1 MNNLPQFFINS
12 NDIREDSVLITGSD
26 SYHLS
31 RVRRV
36 KPGTKIMLRT
46 DSGRGYVARVN
57 NIKAD
62 GISAT
67 IVSEIKTDNSIPEIT
82 LYMALLKGGNFDF
95 IIQKT
100 VELGV
105 SRIVPVV
112 TERTI
117 PDPEKMSDKKLE
129 RWEKISAE
137 ACKQCLRTSTAF
149 IEPPSSFKEILSED
163 ISGLKIICHPGADTR
178 MKTALDSSETR
189 KNISILI
196 GPEGGF
202 SEREIS
208 DAKKTGWISVNL
220 GATHLRAETA
230 ALVIPSIVIYEWS

>member
-1 MNNLPQFFINS
+1 LPQFFIN
-12 NDIREDSVLITGSD
+12 NKDIKDGNVIITGSD

-46 DSGRGYVARVN
+46 DSGRGYIARVN
-57 NIKAD
+57 NITTD
-62 GISAT
+62 GINA
-67 IVSEIKTDNSIPEIT
+67 IIINEIKTDNSLPEIT
-82 LYMALLKGGNFDF
+82 LYMSLLKGGNFEF
-95 IIQKT
+95 VIQKT

-105 SRIVPVV
+105 SRIVPVI

-117 PDPEKMSDKKLE
+117 PDPEKMNEKKLE

-137 ACKQCLRTSTAF
+137 ACKQCLRATPAF
-149 IEPPSSFKEILSED
+149 VESPESINEILNEN
-163 ISGLKIICHPGADTR
+163 IIGLKIICHPGADMR
-178 MKTALDSSETR
+178 MKTALDSSENK

-208 DAKKTGWISVNL
+208 DAQKAGWISVNF

-230 ALVIPSIVIYEWS
+230 ALIIPSIVIYEWS

>member
-1 MNNLPQFFINS
+1 VNDLPQFFINIENIT
-12 NDIREDSVLITGSD
+12 NDNVLITGSD

-36 KPGTKIMLRT
+36 KPGVKIILRA
-46 DSGRGYVARVN
+46 DDGRGFIAKVEDITPA
-57 NIKAD
+57 
-62 GISAT
+62 GIHAK
-67 IVSEIKTDNSIPEIT
+67 IINEYKNDNSIPEIT
-82 LYMALLKGGNFDF
+82 LYMALLKGGNFEF
-95 IIQKT
+95 VIQKT

-117 PDPEKMSDKKLE
+117 PDPLKMNAGKLE
-129 RWEKISAE
+129 RWEKITNE
-137 ACKQCLRTSTAF
+137 ACKQCLRVSPAF
-149 IEPPSSFKEILSED
+149 IESPMTFKDVITED
-163 ISGLKIICHPGADTR
+163 VKDLKIICHPGADIQIKNILGT
-178 MKTALDSSETR
+178 TINR
-189 KNISILI
+189 KFISILI

-202 SEREIS
+202 SEKEIS
-208 DAKKTGWISVNL
+208 EAQKNEWIPVNL